1 MIPGVI
7 LNIKINLYEKNI
19 YNTKAPMPVFQYKL
33 LKLGSYIF
41 IPKTGSNLK
50 IKYVNTFS
58 FFYIH

>member
-33 LKLGSYIF
+33 LKLVFQKLEVI
-41 IPKTGSNLK
+41 
-50 IKYVNTFS
+50 
-58 FFYIH
+58 